1 MSARAKL
8 EAWVEECARLTRPES
23 VVWLN
28 GSEQEYENLIA
39 GMLSDGSMQRLNPEK
54 YPNSY
59 LYRSD
64 RFDVARTENVTYI
77 CTSRKED
84 ATPTNN
90 WMAPAEAKALLT
102 PLFDGS
108 MQGRTMYVIPY
119 LMGPVGTPLGLVG
132 VELTDSPYVA
142 ASMRIMTRI
151 GNMALKKLDENGGKF
166 VAGLH
171 SIGDLDPKHRYIMHF
186 PEEDLIWSVGS
197 GYGGNALL
205 GKKCLS
211 LRLASWHGRN
221 EGWMAEHMLILG
233 LQDPQGNITYM
244 AGAFPSACG
253 KTNLAMLVSPLTDQ
267 GWKVWT
273 LGDDICWLRVGEDG
287 RLWAVN
293 PESGFFGVAPGT
305 NIKTNPNAMTALSK
319 NTIFTNVAVTP
330 DGEPWWEGIDPDSD
344 TPPEGTIDWLG
355 NVWKPAAPGKKQ
367 EPAAHP
373 NSRFTAPANQCP
385 SIAPNWEDPQG
396 VPISVFIFGG
406 RRRSL
411 APLVFQSRD
420 WKHGVFVGA
429 SMASE
434 RTAAAEG
441 GLGQLQ
447 RDPMAMAPFTGYNMG
462 DYWAHWLE
470 MGEKLSNPPKIFHV
484 NWFRRGADGSFLW
497 PGFGQNVRV
506 LMWMLERA
514 RGEGKASETPIGY
527 VPTED
532 GLYLDGL
539 DIEPETLKALLAINR
554 EEWREE
560 WAKQGAYFQTIGERL
575 PPTIAEEHRA
585 LGKRLGVE

>member
-1 MSARAKL
+1 
-8 EAWVEECARLTRPES
+8 VEECAQLTKPES

-28 GSEQEYENLIA
+28 GSEQEYEDLIA

-64 RFDVARTENVTYI
+64 RFDVARTEDVTYI
-77 CTSRKED
+77 CTTRKED
-84 ATPTNN
+84 ATPINN
-90 WMAPAEAKALLT
+90 WKAPAEAKALLT

-108 MQGRTMYVIPY
+108 MKGRTMYVIPY
-119 LMGPVGTPLGLVG
+119 LMGPVGTPLGIVG

-142 ASMRIMTRI
+142 ASMRIMTRM
-151 GNMALKKLDENGGKF
+151 GDVALNKLGEHDGQF
-166 VAGLH
+166 VGGLH
-171 SIGDLDPKHRYIMHF
+171 SIGDLDPKRRYIMHF
-186 PEEDLIWSVGS
+186 PEENLIWSFGS

-211 LRLASWHGRN
+211 LRLASWYGRN

-233 LQDPQGNITYM
+233 LEDPQGNITYI

-253 KTNLAMLVSPLTDQ
+253 KTNLAMLVSPLADQ

-273 LGDDICWLRVGEDG
+273 LGDDICWMRVGDDG

-305 NIKTNPNAMTALSK
+305 NTQTNPNAMAALSK
-319 NTIFTNVAVTP
+319 NTLFTNVAVTP

-355 NVWKPAAPGKKQ
+355 NPWTAAAPGKKQ

-373 NSRFTAPANQCP
+373 NSRFTAPARQCP

-396 VPISVFIFGG
+396 VPISIFIFGG
-406 RRRSL
+406 RRKHL
-411 APLVFQSRD
+411 TPLVYQSFNWR
-420 WKHGVFVGA
+420 HGVFVGA

-441 GLGQLQ
+441 GLGELQ
-447 RDPMAMAPFTGYNMG
+447 RDPMAMAPFAGYNMG
-462 DYWAHWLE
+462 DYWAHWLA
-470 MGEKLSNPPKIFHV
+470 MGEKLINPPKIFHV
-484 NWFRRGADGSFLW
+484 NWFRRDAEGKFLW
-497 PGFGQNVRV
+497 PGFGENVRV

-514 RGEGKASETPIGY
+514 RGEGKATETPIGY

-539 DIEPETLKALLAINR
+539 DIKPETLKALLAINN

-560 WAKQGAYFQTIGERL
+560 WAVQGDYFSKIGERL
-575 PPTIAEEHRA
+575 PNAITAEHSA
-585 LGKRLGVE
+585 LGKRLEAES